1 MADLYAKG
9 SNGVITIDGD
19 WLTIDR
25 KGFRRARHL
34 TGDRRI
40 PLASITAVQLQY
52 ARVFTDGFIRF
63 TVAGSGSAEFRG
75 GLQNA
80 MRDENAVTYRRRHAK
95 GFNIIRAA
103 VEQYISTHHAGT
115 RSGASE
121 PDIPEQIKKL
131 GELRDQK
138 LITDEEFEA
147 KKAQLLDRL

>member
-25 KGFRRARHL
+25 KGFRR
-34 TGDRRI
+34 TGHSEEVRRI
-40 PLASITAVQLQY
+40 PLASITAVQLHY

-63 TVAGSGSAEFRG
+63 TVAGSPEFRG
-75 GLQNA
+75 DLQNA
-80 MRDENAVTYRRRHAK
+80 VRDENAVTYRRRHAK
-95 GFNIIRAA
+95 GFNMIRAA
-103 VEQYISTHHAGT
+103 VEQYISAHRGGAQ
-115 RSGASE
+115 SGVGE
-121 PDIPEQIKKL
+121 PDIPEQIKEL
-131 GELRDQK
+131 DELRDQK

>member
-1 MADLYAKG
+1 MAELYAKG
-9 SNGVITIDGD
+9 SNGLITIDGD

-25 KGFRRARHL
+25 KGFGRAGHSK
-34 TGDRRI
+34 GDRRI
-40 PLASITAVQLQY
+40 PLASITAVQLRH

-63 TVAGSGSAEFRG
+63 TVAGSPEFRG

-80 MRDENAVTYRRRHAK
+80 MRDENAVTFRRRQTT
-95 GFNIIRAA
+95 GFNMIRAA
-103 VEQYISTHHAGT
+103 VEQYITAHHAGAQ
-115 RSGASE
+115 SGAGE

-138 LITDEEFEA
+138 LITEEEFEA

>member
-1 MADLYAKG
+1 MAELYAKG

-25 KGFRRARHL
+25 KGFGRAGHL
-34 TGDRRI
+34 QGDRRI
-40 PLASITAVQLQY
+40 PLASITAVQQQY

-63 TVAGSGSAEFRG
+63 TVAGSPELRG
-75 GLQNA
+75 GLPNA
-80 MRDENAVTYRRRHAK
+80 RRDENAVTYRRRQAS
-95 GFNIIRAA
+95 GFNVIRAA
-103 VEQYISTHHAGT
+103 VEQYITAHHAGA
-115 RSGASE
+115 RSGAGE

-131 GELRDQK
+131 DELRDQK